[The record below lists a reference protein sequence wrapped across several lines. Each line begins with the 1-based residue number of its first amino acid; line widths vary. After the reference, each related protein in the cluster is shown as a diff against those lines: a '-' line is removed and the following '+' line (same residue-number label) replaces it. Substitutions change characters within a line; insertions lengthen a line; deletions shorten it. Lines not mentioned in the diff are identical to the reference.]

1 MACLVTS
8 PTATLTVSREAL
20 AANLGAVRA
29 ACGAEVAPV
38 VKADAYGLGL
48 PQVLPT
54 FLDHGARAF
63 FVARAAEGERL
74 RALLDGREAEIFV
87 LDGVAPGRA
96 ARLVAA
102 DLIPVLN
109 SAEEAEVWRELG
121 EGRACAVHIDT
132 GLNRLGF
139 RPEQAADL
147 ARLNSLNVVLVM
159 SHLACGSEPAH
170 PLNARQL
177 AAFCEARTLFPNAR
191 ASLANSAGAF
201 LGSEYGFDLAR
212 PGVSLYGGGPFER
225 PDPRIAAVA
234 SFTAP
239 ILQVRRVPAGESVGY
254 GASFTAEGEREV
266 AIVGVGY
273 ADGVLRSTFPNGGVW
288 FDGRLRPL
296 LGRVSMDLIAVDV
309 TGCAAAKPGERV
321 ELFGPNLPID
331 DAAAAA
337 GTIAY
342 ELLTGVGPRVTRLAN

>member
-1 MACLVTS
+1 MS
-8 PTATLTVSREAL
+8 PAATLTVNREAL
-20 AANLGAVRA
+20 AGNLRVIEA

-48 PQVLPT
+48 PQVLPVLLT
-54 FLDHGARAF
+54 CGARAF

-74 RALLDGREAEIFV
+74 REMLGGHPAEIFV

-96 ARLVAA
+96 ARLRAA

-109 SAEEAEVWRELG
+109 DAGEADVWRTLG
-121 EGRACAVHIDT
+121 EGRPCAVHVDT

-147 ARLNSLNVVLVM
+147 AHAGGLSVTLVM
-159 SHLACGSEPAH
+159 SHLACGSEPEH
-170 PLNARQL
+170 PLNRAQL
-177 AAFCEARTLFPNAR
+177 DSFRSVRSLFANAR
-191 ASLANSAGAF
+191 ASFANSAGAF

-212 PGVSLYGGGPFER
+212 PGVSLWGGGPFER

-234 SFTAP
+234 TFTAP
-239 ILQVRRVPAGESVGY
+239 ILQVRRVPPGESVGY
-254 GASFTAEGEREV
+254 GASYTADRDRDV

-273 ADGVLRSTFPNGGVW
+273 ADGVMRSAFPRGAVW
-288 FDGRLRPL
+288 FDRALRPL

-309 TGCAAAKPGERV
+309 TGCPAAKPGEVV
-321 ELFGPNLPID
+321 ELFGANLPVD

-342 ELLTGVGPRVTRLAN
+342 ELLTSVGARVARVAV